1 MLLLRFLRVDR
12 TQKLVFTRCLLSRKS
27 GMHETLLLDVETLVF
42 THFFSRD
49 GAESLQI
56 IMTLKTAG
64 AYVLKKSKTVT
75 CKKPCK

>member
-1 MLLLRFLRVDR
+1 
-12 TQKLVFTRCLLSRKS
+12 
-27 GMHETLLLDVETLVF
+27 MHETLLLDVETLVF